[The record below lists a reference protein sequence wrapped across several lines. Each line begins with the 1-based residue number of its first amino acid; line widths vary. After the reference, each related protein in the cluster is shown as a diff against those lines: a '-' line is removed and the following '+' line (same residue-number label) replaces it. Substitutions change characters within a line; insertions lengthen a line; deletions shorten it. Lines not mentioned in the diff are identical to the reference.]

1 MLFLLGEKGN
11 AVLQYF
17 VENNLQNVIDTVVI
31 GSDVGTTQ
39 DYFREISEL
48 CELSEVNFKSRDQWS
63 NSAHSVQDLIGVAA
77 GWRWLIKEQFKHL
90 VIIHDSLLPKYRGFN
105 PLVTALINGDSI
117 IGATALLGE
126 KEFDRGPILC
136 QAKTEIS
143 YPIRINDAIK
153 QMSILYQELAG
164 QIFTLFSST
173 TSPTGVAQDET
184 LASYSLWRDED
195 DYLIDWSKDSAY
207 LLRFINA
214 LGTPY
219 RGAKTFMNGSE
230 ISITS
235 AEIIEDLNISNR
247 NPGKVLF
254 LNDGFPTIT
263 CGSGLLR
270 ILEAYD
276 SAGNSVIPL
285 KQFRTRFGK

>member
-1 MLFLLGEKGN
+1 MLFLLGEKGK
-11 AVLQYF
+11 AVLQYV

-31 GSDVGTTQ
+31 GSDSGTTQ
-39 DYFREISEL
+39 DYFQEISEL
-48 CELSEVNFKSRDQWS
+48 CLLTEIRYQTRDQWS
-63 NSAHSVQDLIGVAA
+63 TSTHSVQDVIGVAA
-77 GWRWLIKEQFKHL
+77 GWRWLIGEPFKHL

-105 PLVTALINGDSI
+105 PLVTALINGDAM
-117 IGATALLGE
+117 IGATALLAE

-136 QAKTEIS
+136 QVKTEIS

-153 QMSILYQELAG
+153 KMSILYKDLAG
-164 QIFTLFSST
+164 QLFELFSSST
-173 TSPTGVAQDET
+173 APKGDAQDET
-184 LASYSLWRDED
+184 IASYSLWRDED
-195 DYLIDWSKDSAY
+195 DYLIDWSKDSTY

-214 LGTPY
+214 LGSPY
-219 RGAKTFMNGSE
+219 RGAKTFMNGNE

-235 AEIIEDLNISNR
+235 AEIIEDVDISNR

-254 LNDGFPTIT
+254 LDEGIPTIA

-270 ILEAYD
+270 ILEAFD

-285 KQFRTRFGK
+285 RQFRTRFGK